1 MIQIDYQGARFA
13 LQDGPGD
20 TCCFVFGVRK
30 SGSSIF
36 NSIAQALAMRHGL
49 PFADVGGELFK
60 VGVTVAR
67 WQPDPALGQ
76 VLRPGNVYGGFRN
89 FPVGLTGH
97 PLYQRS
103 PKALL
108 VRDPRDA
115 LVSEFFSNAFSH
127 SLPEA
132 GEARD
137 KMLALRREAQAQSIE
152 AFVLARAPQLARTLN
167 EYLPHL
173 EDPGW
178 RIFRYEDVILDKQRW
193 MQDLCA
199 HFGWPF
205 DATHAG
211 HVLGWAD
218 VRPEDEDP
226 TRFVRKV
233 LPGDHL
239 DKLNP
244 ETIEALNRIL
254 AVPMQAL
261 GYGEHAP
268 A

>member
-1 MIQIDYQGARFA
+1 MIQIDYQGARFE
-13 LQDGPGD
+13 LQDGQDGP
-20 TCCFVFGVRK
+20 CCFVFGVRK

-36 NSIAQALAMRHGL
+36 NSIVQALAMRHGL

-60 VGVTVAR
+60 AGITVAR

-89 FPVGLTGH
+89 FPLGLTGH
-97 PLYQRS
+97 PLYQRAA
-103 PKALL
+103 KALL

-152 AFVLARAPQLARTLN
+152 AFVLARAPQLARTLT
-167 EYLPHL
+167 EYLPYL
-173 EDPGW
+173 NDPGW
-178 RIFRYEDVILDKQRW
+178 RLFHYEDVILDKRRW
-193 MQDLCA
+193 MMDLCA

-205 DATHAG
+205 DAQHAEQ
-211 HVLGWAD
+211 VLGWAD
-218 VRPEDEDP
+218 VRPADEDP

-233 LPGDHL
+233 LPGDHR
-239 DKLNP
+239 DKLS
-244 ETIEALNRIL
+244 EATIAALNRSL
-254 AVPMQAL
+254 AVPMRAL
-261 GYGEHAP
+261 GYVEHA
-268 A
+268 AA